1 MTAVTPA
8 NYTVQAIE
16 AEAREYIGISSN
28 SILPSST
35 IEQEINY
42 FYTANIPESIKLDQ
56 LRTVYTIY
64 TLPYVDRYPVDV
76 NQYQSFREPVLIDGG
91 IRMTFYKDRS
101 QFYGWWPNVPT
112 YIQPASGDG
121 TTQIFNFYVPTS
133 PQAPVGRTT
142 FVCSVPDTTGN
153 QLICADDGGNQ
164 QLVGN
169 LLLVIRNSVG
179 DLVPPFP
186 PLSPLALNP
195 LPDPPYNNIVGQINY
210 VTGQVNITWPTAPAA
225 NQLLQVQYFQASVAR
240 PQSLLYW
247 NNEIVIRPIPM
258 LTHKITMEAYM
269 TPVQMLNSTNSPFL
283 NNFKKYIA
291 LGVAINI
298 LDRIGDNDRKM
309 QLISPFEAAEGRVLE
324 RQANE
329 EIGQSNTTIFN
340 QQGPYASQQYPYGGY
355 WY

>member
-1 MTAVTPA
+1 
-8 NYTVQAIE
+8 
-16 AEAREYIGISSN
+16 
-28 SILPSST
+28 
-35 IEQEINY
+35 
-42 FYTANIPESIKLDQ
+42 
-56 LRTVYTIY
+56 
-64 TLPYVDRYPVDV
+64 
-76 NQYQSFREPVLIDGG
+76 
-91 IRMTFYKDRS
+91 
-101 QFYGWWPNVPT
+101 
-112 YIQPASGDG
+112 
-121 TTQIFNFYVPTS
+121 
-133 PQAPVGRTT
+133 
-142 FVCSVPDTTGN
+142 
-153 QLICADDGGNQ
+153 
-164 QLVGN
+164 
-169 LLLVIRNSVG
+169 
-179 DLVPPFP
+179 
-186 PLSPLALNP
+186 
-195 LPDPPYNNIVGQINY
+195 VGQINY